1 MTEGGTSI
9 WQIDTNDHG
18 SDTLDKFADAYKDG
32 DISPRN
38 EFAFAGRYS
47 CGKGC
52 STTKWKTK
60 SDFNQDSLNLNPQLF
75 TAPIATP

>member
-47 CGKGC
+47 CGKAALQPNG
-52 STTKWKTK
+52 K
-60 SDFNQDSLNLNPQLF
+60 QSLTSIR
-75 TAPIATP
+75 TA